1 MESVVKTDEKIVKL
15 IARQVTILE
24 RNNLK
29 TKELSDAQIVAE
41 IKKIIS
47 DVISN
52 VNKKMPTYKHIK
64 NFVIRDKEFEKTTT
78 KKIKRYG
85 NNLKND

>member
-1 MESVVKTDEKIVKL
+1 MRRKRSRESVVKTDEKIVKL

-41 IKKIIS
+41 IKKIIENEVKV
-47 DVISN
+47 D
-52 VNKKMPTYKHIK
+52 
-64 NFVIRDKEFEKTTT
+64 
-78 KKIKRYG
+78 
-85 NNLKND
+85 

>member
-29 TKELSDAQIVAE
+29 TRELSDAQIVAE
-41 IKKIIS
+41 IKKIIENEVKV
-47 DVISN
+47 D
-52 VNKKMPTYKHIK
+52 
-64 NFVIRDKEFEKTTT
+64 
-78 KKIKRYG
+78 
-85 NNLKND
+85 